1 MFAAFMAGVIAGIC
15 VLVSVVLLVLSIDAK
30 RLRRRPQ
37 VQR

>member
-1 MFAAFMAGVIAGIC
+1 MFAAFMAGAIAGIC
-15 VLVSVVLLVLSIDAK
+15 VFISLVLLVLSIDAK